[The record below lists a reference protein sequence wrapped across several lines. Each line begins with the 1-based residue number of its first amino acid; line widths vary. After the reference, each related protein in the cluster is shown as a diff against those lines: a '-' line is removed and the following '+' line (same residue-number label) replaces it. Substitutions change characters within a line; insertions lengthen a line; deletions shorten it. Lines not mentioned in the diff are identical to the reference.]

1 MLRGTGMFD
10 RAVRQ
15 VIDPL
20 LEIPARRLAASN
32 VSANTITVIGFV
44 FGMLACGAIA
54 MGAYGIGLVLILLNR
69 LADGLDGMVARQ
81 RQASDLGGFLD
92 IVLDLL
98 FYGGIPVSFAIS
110 DPSRLL
116 PAIFLVYSFIGTSG
130 SFLAFAAISARRG
143 VTTDPDGKKSF
154 FYSVGLM
161 EGTETVL
168 FFLLFCLFPMQFTPL
183 AWTFAGL
190 CAVTTIIRMMHGLKE
205 FR

>member
-1 MLRGTGMFD
+1 MTHQTPVVRPLVMLRGVRMFD
-10 RAVRQ
+10 RAVRR

-44 FGMLACGAIA
+44 FGTLACAAIA
-54 MGAYGIGLVLILLNR
+54 MGDYGTGLVLILLNR

-110 DPSRLL
+110 DPARLL
-116 PAIFLVYSFIGTSG
+116 PSIFLVYSFIGTSG
-130 SFLAFAAISARRG
+130 SFLAFAVISARRSG
-143 VTTDPDGKKSF
+143 
-154 FYSVGLM
+154 M
-161 EGTETVL
+161 R
-168 FFLLFCLFPMQFTPL
+168 
-183 AWTFAGL
+183 A
-190 CAVTTIIRMMHGLKE
+190 
-205 FR
+205 